1 MSDDGDIEQFFA
13 HDSKHDNE
21 KTQVVTK
28 AKKHRKKRKADD
40 SSGDSAEQQ
49 QQQQQQAEKEAE
61 TLRKRARFY
70 VKSPEQ
76 WRVVSKYAPKRL
88 EEFVQEKDFENKKEF
103 QNSVMDGFH
112 HIMATVIDKV
122 SQADG
127 HVREQILADVSL
139 RKAIEEEGAEFV
151 QYFSNKVK
159 IAVLSFFD
167 IANGKREQYAN
178 GPRRHCEESATIEQQ
193 QEEAEPISSDQGRG
207 GGVEEEQEKTQ
218 EDEAIERVN
227 LS

>member
-49 QQQQQQAEKEAE
+49 QQQQQAEKEAE
-61 TLRKRARFY
+61 TEADTLRKRARFY

-112 HIMATVIDKV
+112 QIMATVIDKV

-207 GGVEEEQEKTQ
+207 VEEQEKTQ